1 MGARL
6 TIYKDEWCQ
15 QEVNCVH
22 LAESSTVSTRKGA
35 YCTVFGVDN
44 YRFCARTREEK
55 ELWLRAVS
63 NIKVKLMFEAP
74 DPTDEELGIF
84 RAAVNERVAE
94 LDETGEAMLP
104 PLLATVSRASLSSP
118 GGDRWDPDPIDEQ
131 DDSPAG
137 GFRDLHGIDG
147 GAQDHNIW
155 GNI

>member
-74 DPTDEELGIF
+74 DPTADAL
-84 RAAVNERVAE
+84 AV
-94 LDETGEAMLP
+94 
-104 PLLATVSRASLSSP
+104 
-118 GGDRWDPDPIDEQ
+118 
-131 DDSPAG
+131 
-137 GFRDLHGIDG
+137 FRDAVRERLEALQPVSTPCG
-147 GAQDHNIW
+147 
-155 GNI
+155 